1 VPRLTATDEFVIVRT
16 LGGHELGVAATTVKN
31 GVKIVENPVT
41 LLMAD
46 EADAILIVKAL
57 NASISKKGRK

>member
-1 VPRLTATDEFVIVRT
+1 MPRLVNTDEFVIVRT
-16 LGGHELGVAATTVKN
+16 LGGEELGVAATTVKN
-31 GVKIVENPVT
+31 GVKIVESPIT

-57 NASISKKGRK
+57 NASLKGKKS